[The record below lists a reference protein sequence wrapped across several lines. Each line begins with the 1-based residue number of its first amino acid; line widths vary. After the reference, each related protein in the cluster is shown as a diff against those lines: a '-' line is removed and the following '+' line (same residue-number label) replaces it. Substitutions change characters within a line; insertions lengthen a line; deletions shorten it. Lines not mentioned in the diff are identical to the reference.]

1 MQKSSEIRQFP
12 RDHPVKAPLATFDTI
27 DLGDE
32 LPKAAICSSLKIQRP
47 EQPHSLATA
56 VSQVPSHNSTQACH
70 PCAQS
75 QSDKSKQQVQ
85 AKESNSLRNALGRD
99 GNKIKSGGQ
108 VERDQVYSPGRNV
121 PPVNSDA
128 VYRDRENEEGFENYV
143 YISHIPSRDLKE
155 KAIIVGTRKPVE
167 GQSIEVGRVQPTSQ
181 PVTKIEP
188 PSVPKLS
195 RTSSLSSSSSDSES
209 DVRCVRP
216 VKTRRPL
223 QVRTNI
229 TNSPRSSPVTLSPEI
244 IDPTTITSP
253 SKRKAYEKRLQRL
266 QVKTSPI
273 ARPRSTT
280 PINVVTLE
288 EYVVLSSPEK
298 SPNSPSVA
306 EKLKIT
312 LPPDEFC
319 VKPRSP
325 RKCQRVKSSSEEDSC
340 FEFNEELL
348 FSHTRSAL
356 LITEDGKVPDSPR
369 RVLIPP
375 TISPSSSPKLAPATK
390 LKKEFDGVPGTPTLV
405 YIQSPDHENWA
416 TFPDTIDSNLAESDN
431 CQTNPLRAGN
441 NKDNSTESDS
451 SKPAPYANKPSVDP
465 CDINNEEEEFLTIN
479 IEDTGA
485 SGKCGIDIVLSS
497 SGSSNIPSPSTPEKS
512 PLETPLPNQN
522 GETVSCSES
531 LPISRTSSVKSTKEE
546 ELVEKVLSSSPRE
559 TYL

>member
-32 LPKAAICSSLKIQRP
+32 LPKTAICSSLKIQRP
-47 EQPHSLATA
+47 EQAHSQATA
-56 VSQVPSHNSTQACH
+56 VSQVPSHNSKRACQ
-70 PCAQS
+70 PCGQS

-85 AKESNSLRNALGRD
+85 AKESNSLRNALGRN
-99 GNKIKSGGQ
+99 GNKIKTGGQ
-108 VERDQVYSPGRNV
+108 VERDQLYSAGRNL
-121 PPVNSDA
+121 PSVNSDA

-143 YISHIPSRDLKE
+143 YISHIPAADLKE

-188 PSVPKLS
+188 PSAPKLS
-195 RTSSLSSSSSDSES
+195 RTSSSSSDSDS
-209 DVRCVRP
+209 DVHSVRP

-223 QVRTNI
+223 QVRTNV

-325 RKCQRVKSSSEEDSC
+325 RKSPRVKSNSEDESC

-390 LKKEFDGVPGTPTLV
+390 LKKELDGVPGTPTLV
-405 YIQSPDHENWA
+405 YIQSPDNENWA
-416 TFPDTIDSNLAESDN
+416 TFPDAIDSNTAESDN
-431 CQTNPLRAGN
+431 CQTNPLQTGN
-441 NKDNSTESDS
+441 SKDKPSESDS
-451 SKPAPYANKPSVDP
+451 SKPASYANRSSVDP

-479 IEDTGA
+479 IEESGA

-497 SGSSNIPSPSTPEKS
+497 SGSSSIPSPSTPEKV
-512 PLETPLPNQN
+512 PIETPLPSQN
-522 GETVSCSES
+522 GETVSCSEP